1 MTKRKKRAPPTKY
14 KSRLEKLIADKL
26 GPDYPYESQTIKFV
40 QPAKKRTYKPDFE
53 ISPVKFIEV
62 KGRLKPEDR
71 MKHLWIK
78 EQHPEV
84 EVYFIF
90 GRPQNRL
97 YKNSSTTYA
106 QWAEENGF
114 EWVSASDPI
123 PNHWLKGK

>member
-1 MTKRKKRAPPTKY
+1 MRKKKKLQPKF
-14 KSRLEKLIADKL
+14 KSRLEKLVADKL
-26 GPDYPYESQTIKFV
+26 GPEFPYESKTIKFV

-53 ISPVKFIEV
+53 ISSTRFIEV

-78 EQHPEV
+78 EQHPEIQ
-84 EVYFIF
+84 VYFIF

-106 QWAEENGF
+106 KWAEDNGF
-114 EWVSASDPI
+114 EWIGAGDKI
-123 PNHWLKGK
+123 PQSWLRGK